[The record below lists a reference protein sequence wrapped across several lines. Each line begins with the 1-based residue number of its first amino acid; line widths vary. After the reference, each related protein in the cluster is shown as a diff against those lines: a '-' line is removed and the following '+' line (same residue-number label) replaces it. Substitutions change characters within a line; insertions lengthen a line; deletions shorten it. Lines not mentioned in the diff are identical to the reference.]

1 MSGHALAPLAP
12 GRRWRI
18 VPKRDFG
25 IGPGFCIDGK
35 WVKSGYVVTD
45 GFCNVMPGAVWFRT
59 VAQASEAL
67 VIYVEVAEEVG
78 DSDEFWRRYRAKHP
92 PRA

>member
-1 MSGHALAPLAP
+1 MSGHALAPLAA

-25 IGPGFCIDGK
+25 SGPGFWIDGQ
-35 WVKSGYVVTD
+35 WVKTGYVVTD
-45 GFCNVMPGAVWFRT
+45 GICNVMPGATWFRT
-59 VAQASEAL
+59 VARASEAL
-67 VIYVEVAEEVG
+67 VIYVEVAAAGG
-78 DSDEFWRRYRAKHP
+78 DAEEFWRRIREKYP